1 MSPLFA
7 AFGRYLSTRIDLLP
21 YTVCEELAEIRD
33 AGAPTPAEGVRQVFA
48 RDLGCVPEAAFAS
61 FVSKPFD
68 SRLFWQAHHASLG
81 GRNVVARVIHPEI
94 EDWIDDV
101 ELLPLLQNAFLWCDG
116 NPGGFEVAVEDF
128 RRSLDA
134 ATSFTAELRSAPLF
148 AQDAEEFDLL
158 GGQEFLK
165 HLCVGHVAV
174 NEEPEGGGWPA
185 LDAPARSDPE
195 QARTLCLVWLRQAL
209 QGRAFPVDPCLEN
222 IAFDSKGR
230 VVFAAGPFA
239 TLADATKANLW
250 DYLIAVAADD
260 ADEACSHLVR
270 EIHRDRADPGDTELR
285 RRFRQMVPFRDG
297 PGRAVPSSSAARMD
311 HGRLSDRVL
320 IHWRFAG
327 ERGRTGEEKLT
338 SFYRGLC
345 VLARTAERIAPGRDA
360 FSEALRDL
368 RLLTELGQFKDAFR
382 PSHMAGLMERY
393 GTAFLR
399 FPGEMDRMLSQAAS
413 GVLPMGMNQSPRRPA
428 ANANPWIPAASL
440 LLALAGAAMLA
451 HRLTTLMP
459 RGINQLTAL
468 LFLGLGVILLR
479 WGVRLN

>member
-21 YTVCEELAEIRD
+21 HMVCEELAEIRD
-33 AGAPTPAEGVRQVFA
+33 AGAPTPAEGVREVFS
-48 RDLGCVPEAAFAS
+48 RELGCVPEAAFAS
-61 FVSKPFD
+61 FIFKPFD

-94 EDWIDDV
+94 EEWIGDV
-101 ELLPLLQNAFLWCDG
+101 DLLPLLQNTFLWRDG
-116 NPGGFEVAVEDF
+116 NPGGFDVAVEDF

-148 AQDAEEFDLL
+148 AQDAGEFDLL
-158 GGQEFLK
+158 GGPGFLK
-165 HLCVGHVAV
+165 HLCAAHVAV
-174 NEEPEGGGWPA
+174 NEEAEGSLWSA
-185 LDAPARSDPE
+185 LDAPVRSDPE
-195 QARTLCLVWLRQAL
+195 RARTLCLVWLRQAL

-222 IAFDSKGR
+222 IAFDSQGR
-230 VVFAAGPFA
+230 VVFTAGPFA
-239 TLADATKANLW
+239 TLADTTQASLW
-250 DYLIAVAADD
+250 NYLIAVAADD
-260 ADEACSHLVR
+260 ADEACSHLAR
-270 EIHRDRADPGDTELR
+270 EIHRDGADPGDTELR

-297 PGRAVPSSSAARMD
+297 PGCAVPSSSAEHMD

-327 ERGRTGEEKLT
+327 ERGRSGEERLT

-345 VLARTAERIAPGRDA
+345 VLARTAGRIAPGRDA

-368 RLLTELGQFKDAFR
+368 RLLTGLGQFKDALR
-382 PSHMAGLMERY
+382 PAHMAELMERY

-399 FPGEMDRMLSQAAS
+399 LPGEMDRMLTQAAS
-413 GVLPMGMNQSPRRPA
+413 GVLPMGVNQSPLRPA
-428 ANANPWIPAASL
+428 ANENRWIPAASL

-451 HRLTTLMP
+451 HRLTALTS
-459 RGINQLTAL
+459 RGISQLTAL
-468 LFLGLGVILLR
+468 LFLGLGFILLR
-479 WGVRLN
+479 WGFRLN